1 MTNCTLRGSY
11 TLSADGALHVLQIT
25 DTHLMA
31 EQGGTLLNMDTDDSL
46 QAVVA
51 TAQASNFEPHAL
63 LITGDIA
70 GDGAADAYR
79 RLDQAINVFDVPS
92 FWLPGNH
99 DGCHKAEVPIE
110 RFSRFISTPHWQIV
124 MLNSQ
129 IQGAVGGYLAPAEL
143 DALSKAIDD
152 ANASDRHLLVALHHP
167 LHPLGCE
174 WLDPQR
180 VRNGAAFFAE
190 ISRVK
195 GTALVISGHVH
206 QESDMTMEGVRYLT
220 APSTC
225 VQFEPGQAQFKAH
238 DIAPGYRWLSLYPD
252 GRFETAVERVVGR
265 QFDVDLTSGGYL

>member
-11 TLSADGALHVLQIT
+11 SLSADGVLHLLQIT

-31 EQGGTLLNMDTDDSL
+31 EPGGTLLNMDTDDSL
-46 QAVVA
+46 QAVID
-51 TAQASNFEPHAL
+51 TACASGFDPHAL

-70 GDGAADAYR
+70 GDGDADAYR
-79 RLDQAINVFDVPS
+79 RLEQAISVFDAPS

-99 DGCHKAEVPIE
+99 DGCHKAQAPAE
-110 RFSRFISTPHWQIV
+110 RFSRFINTPHWQIV

-129 IQGAVGGYLAPAEL
+129 IEGAVGGYLAASEL
-143 DALSKAIDD
+143 DALSKAVDE

-180 VRNGAAFFAE
+180 VRNGAAFLAE
-190 ISRVK
+190 ISRLK
-195 GTALVISGHVH
+195 SKALVISGHVH
-206 QESDMTMEGVRYLT
+206 QESDMTVEGVRYLT

-238 DIAPGYRWLSLYPD
+238 DIAPGYRWLTLYPD
-252 GRFETAVERVVGR
+252 GRFDTAVERVVGR
-265 QFDVDLTSGGYL
+265 QFEVDLTSGGYL